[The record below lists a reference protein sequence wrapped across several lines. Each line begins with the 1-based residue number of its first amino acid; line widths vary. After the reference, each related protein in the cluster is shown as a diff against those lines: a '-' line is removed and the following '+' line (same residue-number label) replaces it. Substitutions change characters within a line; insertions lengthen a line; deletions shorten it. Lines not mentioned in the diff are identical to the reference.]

1 MSPTHRSKNKWLTM
15 TGSKSSDLGLEVCL
29 DFVKVNL
36 GLGLVTVCHVLIFQ
50 SSRLHDQD
58 DFGQSYLRPPQGVLL
73 G

>member
-15 TGSKSSDLGLEVCL
+15 TGSKSIDLGLEVCL
-29 DFVKVNL
+29 DLVKIDL
-36 GLGLVTVCHVLIFQ
+36 AVCHVLIFQ

-58 DFGQSYLRPPQGVLL
+58 DFGQHCLRPPQGVLL